1 MRDSRRDSRRRSGG
15 AVERCGVHPRLGP
28 AWVGAARLRMVPALC
43 RRPPVK
49 SAKSATEWIFFIVI
63 TLHAFATISPHDKAS
78 PHISRSTTRPNSCHC
93 GWCRHRPRVLVR
105 AVGSSQSVRTRE
117 ASPQARRGSPRR
129 RSPARTTRET
139 SRDRP
144 RRPPRAML
152 PPGATLTACRRSHG
166 FGDSSDTRHRQPQSL
181 ARGRAHDDPF
191 RARAPP
197 AQQDTRRERG
207 SPSRIIR
214 WSTAVTDRWG

>member
-1 MRDSRRDSRRRSGG
+1 MLSVNTPAVTPRAFAEGLARIALAKNTGPDPPSSRTIAESQ
-15 AVERCGVHPRLGP
+15 A
-28 AWVGAARLRMVPALC
+28 ALC

-166 FGDSSDTRHRQPQSL
+166 FGDSSGTRHRQPQSL

-197 AQQDTRRERG
+197 APG
-207 SPSRIIR
+207 
-214 WSTAVTDRWG
+214 AGHA